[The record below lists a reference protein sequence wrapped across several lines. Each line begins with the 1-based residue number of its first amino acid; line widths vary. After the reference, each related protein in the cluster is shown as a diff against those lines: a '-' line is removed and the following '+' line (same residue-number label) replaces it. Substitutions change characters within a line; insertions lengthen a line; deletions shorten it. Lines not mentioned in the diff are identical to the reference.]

1 MEHIVIDGASTDNTV
16 EILDRFPQVQW
27 TSEPDN
33 GQSDAINKGFLRA
46 SGDLVGWL
54 NADDYYLPGGLQAI
68 ADAAEMH
75 PEADVIYGD
84 CVFVD
89 SAGKIVRSK
98 VEHDF
103 DPAILMYFGCYIPS
117 TSTFIRRRV
126 IDSGLL
132 LDCDYRVC
140 MDFEYF
146 ARLAHA
152 GCKFHYVP
160 RFIAAFRWH
169 GCNVSL
175 KQVDRRAQER
185 RQVQRSFGEHQYSP
199 STSEASRR
207 CTSGQAR
214 VAKDSQRKHRS
225 RAARARDAWPRYAL
239 AMCGRRLRNMRK
251 LSVLVIHNQYQQPG
265 GEDVVVRA
273 EVDLLRRAGHRVLQF
288 TPEQRDARKLFASQE
303 SCSVRD
309 HHVEPHRAFDHPH
322 AHRERTARHRALP

>member
-1 MEHIVIDGASTDNTV
+1 MNDPTLSVITPSFNSAEFLEDALLSVVRQQGPCVEHIVMDCASTDNTV
-16 EILDRFPQVQW
+16 EVLSRFPQVRW
-27 TSEPDN
+27 ISEPDT

-46 SGDLVGWL
+46 TGDLMGWL
-54 NADDYYLPGGLQAI
+54 NADDYYLPGGLEAI
-68 ADAAEMH
+68 AHAAERH
-75 PEADVIYGD
+75 PEADIIYGD

-117 TSTFIRRRV
+117 TSTFVRRRV

-175 KQVDRRAQER
+175 KQADKRMEER
-185 RQVQRSFGEHQYSP
+185 RRVQRGFGEHQYSAP
-199 STSEASRR
+199 MLKLLADVHR
-207 CTSGQAR
+207 
-214 VAKDSQRKHRS
+214 AK
-225 RAARARDAWPRYAL
+225 
-239 AMCGRRLRNMRK
+239 
-251 LSVLVIHNQYQQPG
+251 
-265 GEDVVVRA
+265 
-273 EVDLLRRAGHRVLQF
+273 RVLRKIVSGNIVREF
-288 TPEQRDARKLFASQE
+288 RVREMLGRDTRWQHGAEGSETCASLA
-303 SCSVRD
+303 C
-309 HHVEPHRAFDHPH
+309 
-322 AHRERTARHRALP
+322 L

>member
-1 MEHIVIDGASTDNTV
+1 MPLPTLSVITPSRNSATFLEDALLSVARQQGPQVEHIVMDCVSTDNTI
-16 EILDRFPQVQW
+16 EILALFPQAQLI
-27 TSEPDN
+27 SEPDN

-46 SGDLVGWL
+46 TGDLMGWL
-54 NADDYYLPGGLQAI
+54 NSDDYYLPGGLEAI
-68 ADAAEMH
+68 AVAADKH

-98 VEHDF
+98 VEHAF

-146 ARLAHA
+146 TRLAHA

-175 KQVDRRAQER
+175 QQTGKRQLER
-185 RQVQRSFGEHQYSP
+185 RQVQRNFGARQYSP
-199 STSEASRR
+199 SMLEFLADVHR
-207 CTSGQAR
+207 AKR
-214 VAKDSQRKHRS
+214 V
-225 RAARARDAWPRYAL
+225 
-239 AMCGRRLRNMRK
+239 MRK
-251 LSVLVIHNQYQQPG
+251 
-265 GEDVVVRA
+265 VVSGNIAREFRVREMLGRDTRWQSGA
-273 EVDLLRRAGHRVLQF
+273 EGSE
-288 TPEQRDARKLFASQE
+288 TCASLA
-303 SCSVRD
+303 C
-309 HHVEPHRAFDHPH
+309 
-322 AHRERTARHRALP
+322 L

>member
-1 MEHIVIDGASTDNTV
+1 MQLPSLSVITPSRNSAQFLEDALLSVARQSGPRVEHIVMDCASTDNTL
-16 EILDRFPQVQW
+16 EILNRFPQVQW
-27 TSEPDN
+27 ISEPDQ

-46 SGDLVGWL
+46 TGDLMGWL

-68 ADAAEMH
+68 AAAAEMH

-84 CVFVD
+84 CIFVD

-103 DPAILMYFGCYIPS
+103 DPAILMYFGCFIPS

-126 IDSGLL
+126 IDAGLL
-132 LDCDYRVC
+132 LNCDYRVC

-146 ARLAHA
+146 ARLAHV

-185 RQVQRSFGEHQYSP
+185 RQVQRSFGGRQYSP
-199 STSEASRR
+199 STMKLLANAHR
-207 CTSGQAR
+207 AKR
-214 VAKDSQRKHRS
+214 V
-225 RAARARDAWPRYAL
+225 L
-239 AMCGRRLRNMRK
+239 RK
-251 LSVLVIHNQYQQPG
+251 LVSGNIARELR
-265 GEDVVVRA
+265 VR
-273 EVDLLRRAGHRVLQF
+273 EMLG
-288 TPEQRDARKLFASQE
+288 RDTRWQSGVEGSETCASLA
-303 SCSVRD
+303 C
-309 HHVEPHRAFDHPH
+309 
-322 AHRERTARHRALP
+322 L

>member
-1 MEHIVIDGASTDNTV
+1 MKLPTLSVITPSYNSAEFLEDALLSVVGQQGPCVEHIVMDCASTDNTL
-16 EILDRFPQVQW
+16 EILNRFPHVQW
-27 TSEPDN
+27 ISEPDK

-46 SGDLVGWL
+46 TGDLMGWL
-54 NADDYYLPGGLQAI
+54 NADDYYLLGGLQAI
-68 ADAAEMH
+68 AHAAKQH
-75 PEADVIYGD
+75 PKADVIYGD

-89 SAGKIVRSK
+89 STGKIVRSK

-103 DPAILMYFGCYIPS
+103 DPAILLYFGCYIPS

-132 LDCDYRVC
+132 LDRDYRVC

-175 KQVDRRAQER
+175 KQVDKRAQER

-199 STSEASRR
+199 SMLKFLANVHRTK
-207 CTSGQAR
+207 R
-214 VAKDSQRKHRS
+214 V
-225 RAARARDAWPRYAL
+225 L
-239 AMCGRRLRNMRK
+239 RK
-251 LSVLVIHNQYQQPG
+251 LVSGNIARELR
-265 GEDVVVRA
+265 VREMLGRDTRWQRGA
-273 EVDLLRRAGHRVLQF
+273 EGF
-288 TPEQRDARKLFASQE
+288 ETCASLA
-303 SCSVRD
+303 C
-309 HHVEPHRAFDHPH
+309 
-322 AHRERTARHRALP
+322 L